1 MERLQA
7 VWKINKKSA
16 KNNTLLKSILQ
27 SFMNEYIYLMIL
39 GLISCSFYLFQPF
52 LITATVNYIQN
63 GENALDDYGIKF
75 IDFQNTYGMKWLRQD
90 I

>member
-1 MERLQA
+1 
-7 VWKINKKSA
+7 
-16 KNNTLLKSILQ
+16 
-27 SFMNEYIYLMIL
+27 MIL

-75 IDFQNTYGMKWLRQD
+75 IDFQNTNGMKWLRQD